1 MALLLAT
8 SFCHVCRPQSL
19 HRTWSRWGAGMGKHG
34 KLHAWSWSFKTE
46 WEVGS
51 GAIYSEPFSPTL
63 LCLSQDIPLP
73 QHDNITRHSQQTEQM
88 WETKRKQR
96 ETNSGAKK
104 GRIGT
109 FPIKHS
115 VLPAVEE
122 RSEELGEKKAWI
134 HSLSIFHYTK
144 CSQ

>member
-8 SFCHVCRPQSL
+8 SFAMFADPNLCTEHGQDGVQG
-19 HRTWSRWGAGMGKHG
+19 WGNKAN
-34 KLHAWSWSFKTE
+34 HAWSWSFKTE

-88 WETKRKQR
+88 WGTKRKQR